1 MFQKR
6 KAQQEMEEISRM
18 LERVL
23 NGECIQPGEIGY
35 EDTLP
40 AKIRYQI
47 RRISEKNQGVEARI
61 TRERD
66 ETKALIGEIAHQMRN
81 PLAGVESYTQLL
93 EGEISEEPRTGT
105 IRTAAA
111 FSDRKFY
118 QDGTAGTKDDPDQE
132 NDRCS
137 GGYDI
142 FCGAFGAESGRR
154 KADGSGSDRSGRN
167 PCLA

>member
-1 MFQKR
+1 
-6 KAQQEMEEISRM
+6 MEEISRM

-93 EGEISEEPRTGT
+93 EARYRESREGHTCAHWNNP
-105 IRTAAA
+105 
-111 FSDRKFY
+111 
-118 QDGTAGTKDDPDQE
+118 
-132 NDRCS
+132 NS
-137 GGYDI
+137 GCI
-142 FCGAFGAESGRR
+142 F
-154 KADGSGSDRSGRN
+154 
-167 PCLA
+167 

>member
-1 MFQKR
+1 MFRKR

-66 ETKALIGEIAHQMRN
+66 ETKALIGEIAHQMRESSGGRGE
-81 PLAGVESYTQLL
+81 LHTAFRGRDIGRAGKD
-93 EGEISEEPRTGT
+93 IPARTGT

-118 QDGTAGTKDDPDQE
+118 QDGAAGTTDDPDQK
-132 NDRCS
+132 N
-137 GGYDI
+137 
-142 FCGAFGAESGRR
+142 
-154 KADGSGSDRSGRN
+154 N
-167 PCLA
+167 

>member
-1 MFQKR
+1 MFRKR

-66 ETKALIGEIAHQMRN
+66 ETKATDRGDRASECGILWRAWRVTHSFRERDIGRAGKDITCAHWNN
-81 PLAGVESYTQLL
+81 PS
-93 EGEISEEPRTGT
+93 
-105 IRTAAA
+105 
-111 FSDRKFY
+111 
-118 QDGTAGTKDDPDQE
+118 
-132 NDRCS
+132 S
-137 GGYDI
+137 GCI
-142 FCGAFGAESGRR
+142 F
-154 KADGSGSDRSGRN
+154 
-167 PCLA
+167 

>member
-1 MFQKR
+1 MFRKR

-47 RRISEKNQGVEARI
+47 RRISEKDQGVEARI

-66 ETKALIGEIAHQMRN
+66 ETKALIGR
-81 PLAGVESYTQLL
+81 S
-93 EGEISEEPRTGT
+93 R
-105 IRTAAA
+105 IR
-111 FSDRKFY
+111 
-118 QDGTAGTKDDPDQE
+118 
-132 NDRCS
+132 
-137 GGYDI
+137 
-142 FCGAFGAESGRR
+142 CGILWRAWRVTHSF
-154 KADGSGSDRSGRN
+154 
-167 PCLA
+167 